1 MRIGRM
7 NDPAQPL
14 GQEIEYTAKQGFDFV
29 EITLEPPQAGI
40 EQINVPEVR
49 RQLRD
54 LGLAALGHT
63 AYYLPLACPFE
74 RVRQAAVEVL
84 KRCLEAFAELQVPTM
99 TVHPDHGVLHGF
111 EVKDIL
117 ACNLKSFAELVA
129 YGKEVGVAVLLENL
143 DRHLGSAENLR
154 PIFEAL
160 PDLGWTLDVAHANL
174 GTPQNRTGEL
184 LHHLGSHLR
193 HVHFSDNYGGRDD
206 LHLPLGT
213 GRMLFPPLIRQLQ
226 AAGYDGTVTLEVFSR
241 ERDYLLLSREK
252 LRQWWDAAAAG
263 DEPDLG
269 SSAEPVEA

>member
-7 NDPAQPL
+7 NDPAHPL
-14 GQEIEYTAKQGFDFV
+14 RQEIEYTAEQGFDFV

-40 EQINVPEVR
+40 EQINVPELR

-74 RVRQAAVEVL
+74 EVRRAAVEAL
-84 KRCLEAFAELQVPTM
+84 KRCLEVFSELQVPTM
-99 TVHPDHGVLHGF
+99 TAHPDHGILHGF

-117 ACNLKSFAELVA
+117 ACNVKSFAELVA
-129 YGKEVGVAVLLENL
+129 YGKQVGVTVLLENL
-143 DRHLGSAENLR
+143 DRHLGSAENLQ

-174 GTPQNRTGEL
+174 WTPQNQTDEL
-184 LHHLGSHLR
+184 LHHLGDRLQ

-206 LHLPLGT
+206 LHLPLGA
-213 GRMLFPPLIRQLQ
+213 GRLLFPPLVRQLQ

-252 LRQWWDAAAAG
+252 LRQWWDKAREG
-263 DEPDLG
+263 CEFSG
-269 SSAEPVEA
+269 G